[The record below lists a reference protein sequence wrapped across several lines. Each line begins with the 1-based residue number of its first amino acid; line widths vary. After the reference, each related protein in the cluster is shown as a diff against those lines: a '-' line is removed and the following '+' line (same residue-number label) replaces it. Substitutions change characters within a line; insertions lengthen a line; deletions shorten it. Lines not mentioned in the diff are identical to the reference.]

1 MIKCDKCGAAL
12 TEGETYELHGKVL
25 CEDCYMYETNPPKAC
40 DPMAVSTALS
50 MRKQLGQTGTTGLT
64 PLQKQIYGIIEA
76 KGKVT
81 KEELA
86 AQLGL
91 KPEELEQQFAILR
104 HCELIRAT
112 KQDGTVYLTK
122 W

>member
-1 MIKCDKCGAAL
+1 MIKCDRCGATL
-12 TEGETYELHGKVL
+12 NEGETYELNGKVL

-40 DPMAVSTALS
+40 DPTAVSTALS
-50 MRKQLGQTGTTGLT
+50 MRKQLGQTGTSGLT
-64 PLQKQIYGIIEA
+64 TLQKHIYCIIEE
-76 KGKVT
+76 KGKIT
-81 KEELA
+81 KKELA
-86 AQLGL
+86 AQVGL

>member
-1 MIKCDKCGAAL
+1 VQCDRCKVIL
-12 TEGETYELHGKVL
+12 KEGEGYDFHGKVL

-40 DPMAVSTALS
+40 DPMAVSSALS

-64 PLQKQIYGIIEA
+64 ELQKQIYRVIEE
-76 KGKVT
+76 KGKIT
-81 KEELA
+81 KEEIA
-86 AQLGL
+86 KIFGL
-91 KPEELEQQFAILR
+91 KLEELEQQFAILR

-112 KQDGTVYLTK
+112 KEGENVYLTK